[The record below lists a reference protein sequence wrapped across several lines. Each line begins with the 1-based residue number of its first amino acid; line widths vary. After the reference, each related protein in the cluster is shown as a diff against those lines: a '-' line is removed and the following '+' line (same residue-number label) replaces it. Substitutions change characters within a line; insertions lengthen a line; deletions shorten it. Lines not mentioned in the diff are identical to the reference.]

1 MRRMSN
7 RIYSSGS
14 ANVWLIVSVVFI
26 ITTVAALAVMVWAL
40 VSYMGERGTTQAQ
53 VDAAVATAK
62 KEQADE
68 DEAKFAE
75 RDKDPNREFAGP
87 EDYGSLSFKYPKNWS
102 VFVEKD
108 ASSGGVYQA
117 YLNPIT
123 VPPISNTQ
131 RFALRVTI
139 ESRDYDRVIA
149 TYQSAVSRGDLRSSA
164 VKFGDQNGTRLDGS
178 FTKDI
183 RGSAVIFKIRDK
195 TATLRSDADT
205 FRNDFNKLI
214 STIKFNQ

>member
-1 MRRMSN
+1 MSN